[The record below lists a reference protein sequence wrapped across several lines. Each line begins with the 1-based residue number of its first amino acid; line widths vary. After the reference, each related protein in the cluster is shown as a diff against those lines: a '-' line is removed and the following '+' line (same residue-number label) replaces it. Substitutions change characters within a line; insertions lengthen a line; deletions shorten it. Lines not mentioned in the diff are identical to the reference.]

1 MMISA
6 AEAFLYDIDYLINDQ
21 GESVER
27 TAFIMGCS
35 EAMVLDGIQ
44 ILRDAFMETEQY
56 QHPGQWP
63 HRTSGHH

>member
-44 ILRDAFMETEQY
+44 ILRDAFMETEQ
-56 QHPGQWP
+56 
-63 HRTSGHH
+63 